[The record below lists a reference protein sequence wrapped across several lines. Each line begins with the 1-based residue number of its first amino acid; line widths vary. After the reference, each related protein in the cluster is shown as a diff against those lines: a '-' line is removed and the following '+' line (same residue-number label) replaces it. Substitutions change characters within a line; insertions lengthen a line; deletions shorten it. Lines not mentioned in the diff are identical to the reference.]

1 MKKII
6 FRKLLKDYLVF
17 FSIALISSSVVIW
30 VFQAVNFLD
39 IIIEDGRNYLIY
51 LKFSLLNFPKILSR
65 LIPFVLFFSLFYVTI
80 KHELNNELLILWN
93 FGINKIDLVNFYLKF
108 SIIILLLQILFTSYL
123 VPKSQ
128 DMARSYLRTSTV
140 NFYGNF
146 IKPQRFNDTIKGTTI
161 YSEKKDAEGNLRNI
175 YIKKEKD
182 SLNFQTIHAKKGNIK
197 EINGTPYLILFDG
210 KNITV
215 NNNEITAIGFS
226 KFNFAL
232 NTSKT
237 NTTTYIKTQEL
248 PSLRLIECLGIIYK
262 IKLTYIKFKNSNI
275 ENCST
280 ENKINILREI
290 YKRLFIPIYIPILS
304 LIPFLLIITSK
315 ESIHFLKFRFLVFF
329 LGLSV
334 IIFSETTIR
343 LIDITLTHNLKF
355 IIIPLTILLIIYFT
369 FIYFFQIKFKKNI

>member
-355 IIIPLTILLIIYFT
+355 IIIPLTILLIIYLT
-369 FIYFFQIKFKKNI
+369 FIYNFKIKFKKNT